1 MIQIPINLVAGVAN
15 TIHANPGMHAPY
27 NLLNSPPRFRQVGVM
42 EVARTITAHYRKIGP
57 RSILGGGRI

>member
-27 NLLNSPPRFRQVGVM
+27 NLLNSPPDS
-42 EVARTITAHYRKIGP
+42 AKSALWKSP
-57 RSILGGGRI
+57 AA